1 MIPQKDLSVLQFLNF
16 VGQMTRDNGLTWPHP
31 SLRAHTKSHHAMTI
45 TEYKDRFGPDLVPV
59 EVVWHQCGVCG
70 ELVML
75 DSDHV
80 AVHLKKRGRESLND
94 CYIKCH
100 TALLPIWSLSSA
112 WQFLCKYSPWCHT
125 TFSHVL
131 SRTRWFLRYFC
142 TSSVNS
148 RQERKP
154 SSLF

>member
-1 MIPQKDLSVLQFLNF
+1 
-16 VGQMTRDNGLTWPHP
+16 
-31 SLRAHTKSHHAMTI
+31 MTI

-100 TALLPIWSLSSA
+100 TVANVVTQLSMTISLQILAMMSHKLQSCTIAYSVISALFLY
-112 WQFLCKYSPWCHT
+112 QFC
-125 TFSHVL
+125 
-131 SRTRWFLRYFC
+131 
-142 TSSVNS
+142 
-148 RQERKP
+148 Q
-154 SSLF
+154 